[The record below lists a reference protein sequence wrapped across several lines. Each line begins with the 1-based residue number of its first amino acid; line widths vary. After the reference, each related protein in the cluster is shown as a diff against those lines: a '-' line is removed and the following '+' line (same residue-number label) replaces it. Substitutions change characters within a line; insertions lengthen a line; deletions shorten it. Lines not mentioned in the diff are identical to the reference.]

1 MAISFTFAGPGNAA
15 DFQCINVDLFDNS
28 VSPASLK
35 AFLHDDRH
43 HIAIAKDGGAIVGFV
58 SAVDYVH
65 PDKPRELWINEVGVA
80 GSWRGKGIAKQLLSM
95 MLTHGRNMGCAEAWV
110 VAERENGP
118 ANGLYRSVANEA
130 DAEPMSVILHSFKL
144 A

>member
-1 MAISFTFAGPGNAA
+1 MTTSFTFAGPANLA
-15 DFQCINVDLFDNS
+15 DFQRIDIDVFDNS
-28 VSPASLK
+28 VSLASLE

-58 SAVDYVH
+58 SAVDYFH

-80 GSWRGKGIAKQLLSM
+80 GSWRGKGVAKQLLSM

-110 VAERENGP
+110 VAEPENGP
-118 ANGLYRSVANEA
+118 ANALYRSVADDS
-130 DAEPMSVILHSFKL
+130 DAEPTSVILHSFKL